1 MADDTPKRF
10 TMLYQLF
17 LTSQASRRLMKAA
30 LAGTGMTGEQF
41 ALYSYLYGNGPRTM
55 SQAARDFGLAVTTVA
70 TMLAPHFESG
80 ELERQPHPTDR
91 RARLIALT
99 DAGRR
104 RMESAIPPFSSSY
117 QAMVAALEA
126 AGGDV
131 EATFA
136 TLDRLRS
143 AISAEAER
151 IEATSSKSA
160 QVSATGGGSSRKP
173 GPTRGSDD
181 HGVG

>member
-1 MADDTPKRF
+1 MSTRVTEDAPKRF
-10 TMLYQLF
+10 TLLYQLF
-17 LTSQASRRLMKAA
+17 LTTQSSRRLMKAA

-41 ALYSYLYGNGPRTM
+41 ALYSYLYGNGPRTL

-80 ELERQPHPTDR
+80 ELERLPHPTDR

-104 RMESAIPPFSSSY
+104 RMDVAIPAFSTAY
-117 QAMVAALEA
+117 QATVARLEA

-131 EATFA
+131 EATFEA
-136 TLDRLRS
+136 LDRLRT
-143 AISAEAER
+143 AVAEEAQR
-151 IEATSSKSA
+151 IESTASRSA
-160 QVSATGGGSSRKP
+160 
-173 GPTRGSDD
+173 
-181 HGVG
+181 